1 MKCPECGEIIEYLN
15 YGANY
20 SERVYGSSNG
30 SYIIDDEYHECNN
43 QDSNDSEDFEEY
55 DYEYECPE
63 CSASLDIE
71 DLLDDDDE
79 LVMEEES
86 SNTDLNVAIKSIFNN
101 L

>member
-15 YGANY
+15 YSARY

-30 SYIIDDEYHECNN
+30 SYIIDDEYHECDN

-63 CSASLDIE
+63 CSAGVYIE
-71 DLLDDDDE
+71 DLLDDDE
-79 LVMEEES
+79 EMEEES